1 MEKLLEE
8 FLNTHLYKLII
19 GIGLAYAGVLL
30 SMGIDLIYGVKK
42 AKELKIVRTSTGYKK
57 TAAKAQKYLSPMLC
71 LTIVDIM
78 LSVCIPL
85 PVFTLLWAAYCTFCE
100 FKSIREKSWQ
110 KAELREAANTM
121 NVVIK
126 NKDDIAKIVAE
137 LLYKDNNKEEQN
149 K

>member
-1 MEKLLEE
+1 MEKLVEE
-8 FLNTHLYKLII
+8 FLNEHLSKLII
-19 GIGLAYAGVLL
+19 GIGLAYAGLL
-30 SMGIDLIYGVKK
+30 VAMGIDLIYGVQK
-42 AKELKIVRTSTGYKK
+42 AKELNIARTSTGYKK
-57 TAAKAQKYLSPMLC
+57 TATKAQKYLSPMLC

-78 LSVCIPL
+78 LSICIPL
-85 PVFTLLWAAYCTFCE
+85 PMFTILWAAYCVFCE

-110 KAELREAANTM
+110 KAELREAAKTM

-137 LLYKDNNKEEQN
+137 LLYNNETKEEQ

>member
-85 PVFTLLWAAYCTFCE
+85 PVFTLLWAAYCAFCE